1 LRVTRIE
8 PEPKKKP
15 TAVAFRAAEFLA
27 FNQQLAQ
34 LTSRGLPIERSL
46 RLMAGEI
53 RSRRQARAIRQ
64 IADDLEAGK
73 PLSQAFGDHRGGF
86 PPLYGRLLDAGVR
99 TNNLSAMLLNLGRH
113 VELLQRLRGAMW
125 RAASYPLMVLTALLL
140 VLGFIWI
147 YIIPRLLSLAGPLIL
162 YKRGRWGFLTTNGPV
177 TGTVLDTFLPIA
189 WWISSSIMTL
199 IGIVLLSVVF
209 FSIVARLSFGRRLL
223 ERLVIP
229 IPLVGPVVRWNL
241 LARWCD
247 ALHLGV
253 QAGLDLPA
261 ALALASDAV
270 DSAALRSDTRR
281 MIDAVSAGQS
291 LDSLIE
297 STRMLPPVV
306 PASLQLGAEQN
317 DLPATTAMLAKMYQ
331 EQSEV
336 RLGVLPQVL
345 SPLLLILTA
354 VCIGLAIASALLP
367 MVLVLRTLMR

>member
-1 LRVTRIE
+1 V
-8 PEPKKKP
+8 
-15 TAVAFRAAEFLA
+15 AVAFRAADFLA

-147 YIIPRLLSLAGPLIL
+147 YIIPRLMSLAGPQFDRYLL
-162 YKRGRWGFLTTNGPV
+162 VQNSP
-177 TGTVLDTFLPIA
+177 GTSTILDTFLPLA
-189 WWISSSIMTL
+189 WWVSASIMML

-209 FSIVARLSFGRRLL
+209 FSMLGRLSFGRRLL

-261 ALALASDAV
+261 ALALASEAV
-270 DSAALRSDTRR
+270 DSGALRSDTRR
-281 MIDAVSAGQS
+281 MIDAVAAGQS